1 MEALI
6 ARLKEVSTWQGI
18 ISVVTGFGVAV
29 SPELSDGIIGIG
41 VAVFGL
47 VSVIWKERGARDA
60 EKQSPGCK

>member
-1 MEALI
+1 METLI

-18 ISVVTGFGVAV
+18 IAVLTGFGFVV

-60 EKQSPGCK
+60 EK

>member
-1 MEALI
+1 METLI

-18 ISVVTGFGVAV
+18 ISVVTGFGVAM

-60 EKQSPGCK
+60 EK